1 MWSAAGR
8 AGASAARRAA
18 SASAST
24 SSVPIRGCLLS
35 PTPGLR
41 RTTQRDVPD
50 VTRGFRLLPA
60 AHAVHL
66 GAAAAAVGVRAAA
79 GVAAN
84 AVKLRAARGTY
95 TSIFS
100 DRARLRFRR
109 LVFGGDA
116 AGSAARV
123 ALVTSAGGAAL
134 YCLIDPVPVSG
145 RRRLLLF
152 GLDDEMAMG
161 DVAAAELFAARAGAF
176 LPPGDARVRR
186 VAAVMWQLVNRLE
199 PLDAVAKV
207 SIDPSDPSD
216 APSDPY
222 ASTPKSATTHPLID
236 GARRWTVHVVDDPS
250 VDAYTCPGGHVF
262 VHAGVLD
269 LVGARDDSALA
280 FILAHE
286 MGHAL
291 CRHGAEKATLQVL
304 SSAADAASWA
314 AAVLAGADYF
324 GGAFTAAALAGA
336 ESAVTLAVALPNS
349 RDMEREA
356 DVVGV
361 RLMARA
367 CFDPN
372 GAARVFRKIEA
383 ARRLDETPPNG
394 GAPPGAPPGAL
405 EAYLSTHPLDAERA
419 RNTSAHAR
427 AVSFRDP
434 SSSDAKLCASFRDA
448 LARFGVF
455 DARLPRNASAANR
468 GAVAV
473 PSDAWRARFIR
484 NVDAKIAGSPR
495 GVTGALGVA
504 AGRGGA
510 GGKRA
515 EEGPVGSGPVGRFD
529 RGRLVA
535 LAGGGGDG
543 KNRDGKNRSPGSR
556 RNGILQTVS
565 CSRAWRGPVRRAR
578 ETASAGDAFAKKKAA
593 REGGAAERRGGAD
606 EGSGDAEAG
615 ETVLAGDGRLV
626 DRGARRAVR
635 GVASRTTRQWVE
647 PTDAS

>member
-1 MWSAAGR
+1 MWSAARR

-50 VTRGFRLLPA
+50 VARGFRLLPA

-84 AVKLRAARGTY
+84 AVKLRAARGAY

-207 SIDPSDPSD
+207 SMDPSDPSD
-216 APSDPY
+216 

-269 LVGARDDSALA
+269 LVGARDESALA

-356 DVVGV
+356 DLVGV

-372 GAARVFRKIEA
+372 GAARAFRKIEA
-383 ARRLDETPPNG
+383 ARRLDETSMPNG
-394 GAPPGAPPGAL
+394 GAPQGGAPEAYL

-434 SSSDAKLCASFRDA
+434 SAPDAKLCASFRDA

-468 GAVAV
+468 GAVAA

-535 LAGGGGDG
+535 LAGGGGA
-543 KNRDGKNRSPGSR
+543 RDGKNRGPGSC
-556 RNGILQTVS
+556 RNGISQTVS

-578 ETASAGDAFAKKKAA
+578 ETASAGDAFAKAA
-593 REGGAAERRGGAD
+593 REGGAAERGGGAD
-606 EGSGDAEAG
+606 AGSGDAEAG

-626 DRGARRAVR
+626 DRGVRRAVR

>member
-50 VTRGFRLLPA
+50 VARGFRLLPA

-84 AVKLRAARGTY
+84 AVKLRAARGAY

-216 APSDPY
+216 

-372 GAARVFRKIEA
+372 GAARAFRKIEA

-468 GAVAV
+468 AAVAA

-535 LAGGGGDG
+535 LAGGGGA
-543 KNRDGKNRSPGSR
+543 RDGKNRGPGSR
-556 RNGILQTVS
+556 RNGTGTSQTVS

-578 ETASAGDAFAKKKAA
+578 ETASAGDAFAKAA
-593 REGGAAERRGGAD
+593 REGGAAERDGGAD
-606 EGSGDAEAG
+606 AGSGDAEAG

>member
-1 MWSAAGR
+1 
-8 AGASAARRAA
+8 
-18 SASAST
+18 
-24 SSVPIRGCLLS
+24 
-35 PTPGLR
+35 
-41 RTTQRDVPD
+41 
-50 VTRGFRLLPA
+50 
-60 AHAVHL
+60 
-66 GAAAAAVGVRAAA
+66 
-79 GVAAN
+79 
-84 AVKLRAARGTY
+84 
-95 TSIFS
+95 
-100 DRARLRFRR
+100 
-109 LVFGGDA
+109 
-116 AGSAARV
+116 
-123 ALVTSAGGAAL
+123 
-134 YCLIDPVPVSG
+134 VSG

-216 APSDPY
+216 

-372 GAARVFRKIEA
+372 GAARV
-383 ARRLDETPPNG
+383 
-394 GAPPGAPPGAL
+394 
-405 EAYLSTHPLDAERA
+405 S
-419 RNTSAHAR
+419 
-427 AVSFRDP
+427 
-434 SSSDAKLCASFRDA
+434 
-448 LARFGVF
+448 
-455 DARLPRNASAANR
+455 
-468 GAVAV
+468 
-473 PSDAWRARFIR
+473 
-484 NVDAKIAGSPR
+484 
-495 GVTGALGVA
+495 
-504 AGRGGA
+504 
-510 GGKRA
+510 GK
-515 EEGPVGSGPVGRFD
+515 
-529 RGRLVA
+529 
-535 LAGGGGDG
+535 
-543 KNRDGKNRSPGSR
+543 
-556 RNGILQTVS
+556 
-565 CSRAWRGPVRRAR
+565 
-578 ETASAGDAFAKKKAA
+578 
-593 REGGAAERRGGAD
+593 
-606 EGSGDAEAG
+606 
-615 ETVLAGDGRLV
+615 
-626 DRGARRAVR
+626 
-635 GVASRTTRQWVE
+635 
-647 PTDAS
+647 

>member
-1 MWSAAGR
+1 MWSAARR

-50 VTRGFRLLPA
+50 VARGFRLLPA

-84 AVKLRAARGTY
+84 AVKLRAARGAY

-216 APSDPY
+216 

-356 DVVGV
+356 DLVGV

-372 GAARVFRKIEA
+372 GAARAFRKIEA
-383 ARRLDETPPNG
+383 ARRLDETQKPNG
-394 GAPPGAPPGAL
+394 GAPPGAPGAL

-427 AVSFRDP
+427 AVSSREN
-434 SSSDAKLCASFRDA
+434 AKLCASFRDA

-468 GAVAV
+468 GAVAA

-529 RGRLVA
+529 RGRLGRLV
-535 LAGGGGDG
+535 AGGGGAENQ
-543 KNRDGKNRSPGSR
+543 NRGPGSR
-556 RNGILQTVS
+556 RNGISQTVS

-578 ETASAGDAFAKKKAA
+578 ETASAGDAFAKAA
-593 REGGAAERRGGAD
+593 REGGAAERGGGAD
-606 EGSGDAEAG
+606 AGSGDAEAG

>member
-1 MWSAAGR
+1 MWSAARR

-50 VTRGFRLLPA
+50 VARGFRLLPA

-84 AVKLRAARGTY
+84 AVKLRAARGAY

-216 APSDPY
+216 

-356 DVVGV
+356 DLVGV

-372 GAARVFRKIEA
+372 GAARAFRKIEA
-383 ARRLDETPPNG
+383 ARRLDETQKPNG
-394 GAPPGAPPGAL
+394 GAPPGAPGAL

-427 AVSFRDP
+427 AVSSREN
-434 SSSDAKLCASFRDA
+434 AKLCASFRDA

-468 GAVAV
+468 GAVAA

-535 LAGGGGDG
+535 LAGGGGA
-543 KNRDGKNRSPGSR
+543 RDGKNRGPGSR
-556 RNGILQTVS
+556 GNGISQTVS

-578 ETASAGDAFAKKKAA
+578 ETASAGDAFAKAA
-593 REGGAAERRGGAD
+593 REGGAAERGGGAD
-606 EGSGDAEAG
+606 AGSGDAEAG

>member
-1 MWSAAGR
+1 M
-8 AGASAARRAA
+8 
-18 SASAST
+18 
-24 SSVPIRGCLLS
+24 
-35 PTPGLR
+35 
-41 RTTQRDVPD
+41 
-50 VTRGFRLLPA
+50 
-60 AHAVHL
+60 
-66 GAAAAAVGVRAAA
+66 RAAA

-84 AVKLRAARGTY
+84 AVKLRAARGAY

-291 CRHGAEKATLQVL
+291 CRHGAEKATLQLL

-427 AVSFRDP
+427 AVSFRD
-434 SSSDAKLCASFRDA
+434 SSRDALCASFRDS
-448 LARFGVF
+448 LARFGVLKN
-455 DARLPRNASAANR
+455 ARLPRNASAANR

-556 RNGILQTVS
+556 RNGTGTSQTVS

-615 ETVLAGDGRLV
+615 ETVFAGDGRLV

>member
-1 MWSAAGR
+1 M
-8 AGASAARRAA
+8 
-18 SASAST
+18 
-24 SSVPIRGCLLS
+24 
-35 PTPGLR
+35 
-41 RTTQRDVPD
+41 
-50 VTRGFRLLPA
+50 
-60 AHAVHL
+60 
-66 GAAAAAVGVRAAA
+66 RAAA

-84 AVKLRAARGTY
+84 AVKLRAARGAY

-207 SIDPSDPSD
+207 SMDPSDPSD
-216 APSDPY
+216 

-269 LVGARDDSALA
+269 LVGARDESALA

-356 DVVGV
+356 DLVGV

-372 GAARVFRKIEA
+372 GAARAFRKIEA
-383 ARRLDETPPNG
+383 ARRLDETSMPNG
-394 GAPPGAPPGAL
+394 GAPQGGAPEAYL

-434 SSSDAKLCASFRDA
+434 SAPDAKLCASFRDA

-468 GAVAV
+468 GAVAA

-535 LAGGGGDG
+535 LAGGGGA
-543 KNRDGKNRSPGSR
+543 RDGKNRGPGSR
-556 RNGILQTVS
+556 RNGISQTVS

-578 ETASAGDAFAKKKAA
+578 ETASAGDAFAKAA
-593 REGGAAERRGGAD
+593 REGGAAERGGGAD
-606 EGSGDAEAG
+606 AGSGDAEAG

-626 DRGARRAVR
+626 DRGVRRAVR

>member
-1 MWSAAGR
+1 MWSAARR

-35 PTPGLR
+35 PTSGLR

-50 VTRGFRLLPA
+50 VARGFRLLPA

-84 AVKLRAARGTY
+84 AVKLRAARGAY

-207 SIDPSDPSD
+207 SMDPSDPSD
-216 APSDPY
+216 

-269 LVGARDDSALA
+269 LVGARDESALA

-356 DVVGV
+356 DLVGV

-372 GAARVFRKIEA
+372 GAARAFRKIEA
-383 ARRLDETPPNG
+383 ARRLDETSMPNG
-394 GAPPGAPPGAL
+394 GAPQGGAPEAYL

-434 SSSDAKLCASFRDA
+434 SAPDAKLCASFRDA

-468 GAVAV
+468 GAVAA

-535 LAGGGGDG
+535 LAGGGGA
-543 KNRDGKNRSPGSR
+543 RDGKNRGPGSC
-556 RNGILQTVS
+556 RNGISQTVS

-578 ETASAGDAFAKKKAA
+578 ETASAGDAFAKAA
-593 REGGAAERRGGAD
+593 REGGAAERGGGAD
-606 EGSGDAEAG
+606 AGSGDAEAG

-626 DRGARRAVR
+626 DRGVRRAVR

>member
-1 MWSAAGR
+1 MWSAARR
-8 AGASAARRAA
+8 AGASAARCAA

-50 VTRGFRLLPA
+50 VARGFRLLPA

-84 AVKLRAARGTY
+84 AVKLRAARGAY

-216 APSDPY
+216 

-372 GAARVFRKIEA
+372 GAARAFRKIEA
-383 ARRLDETPPNG
+383 ARRLDETQKPNG
-394 GAPPGAPPGAL
+394 GAPPGAPGAL

-427 AVSFRDP
+427 AVSSREN
-434 SSSDAKLCASFRDA
+434 AKLCASFRDA

-468 GAVAV
+468 GAVAA

-535 LAGGGGDG
+535 LAGGGGA
-543 KNRDGKNRSPGSR
+543 RDGKNRGPGSR
-556 RNGILQTVS
+556 RNGISQTVS

-578 ETASAGDAFAKKKAA
+578 ETASAGDAFAKAA
-593 REGGAAERRGGAD
+593 REGGAAERGGGAD
-606 EGSGDAEAG
+606 AGSGDAEAG

>member
-1 MWSAAGR
+1 M
-8 AGASAARRAA
+8 
-18 SASAST
+18 
-24 SSVPIRGCLLS
+24 
-35 PTPGLR
+35 
-41 RTTQRDVPD
+41 PD

-84 AVKLRAARGTY
+84 AVKLRAARGAY

-222 ASTPKSATTHPLID
+222 ASTYASSATTHPLID

-291 CRHGAEKATLQVL
+291 CRHGAEKATLQLL

-336 ESAVTLAVALPNS
+336 ESAVTLAVTLPNS

-356 DVVGV
+356 DLVGV

-372 GAARVFRKIEA
+372 GAARAFRKIEA
-383 ARRLDETPPNG
+383 ARRSPNGTPPIG
-394 GAPPGAPPGAL
+394 GAPGAPGSPGAPGAPGAPVAGDGVSRL

-419 RNTSAHAR
+419 RNASAHAR
-427 AVSFRDP
+427 AVSFRD
-434 SSSDAKLCASFRDA
+434 SSRDALCASFRDA
-448 LARFGVF
+448 LARFGVLKN
-455 DARLPRNASAANR
+455 ARLPRNASAANR